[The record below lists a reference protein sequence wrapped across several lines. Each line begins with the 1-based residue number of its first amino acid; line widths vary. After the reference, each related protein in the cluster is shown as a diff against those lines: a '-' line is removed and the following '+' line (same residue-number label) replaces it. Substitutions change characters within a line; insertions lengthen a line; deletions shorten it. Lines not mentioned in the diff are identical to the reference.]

1 MKIAKVRGRGYRL
14 FAFALAAGLVGSG
27 LDAIAQDDAAQ
38 KFNVPPAAPRATEPG
53 PDTKGKKTV
62 RLDEIDA
69 PIAQM
74 TQIPVGPN
82 DPILKVNGQVI
93 TRQQLADECIARKGK
108 EVAEVMIHRTLVEQA
123 LRAKK
128 LEVTAAEI
136 DKEIEDVARRFGISR
151 EGWLRTLDKERNIS
165 PIQYARDIIYPA
177 LALRKLCAGRVQVT
191 PGDMQQAF
199 EAQYAEKIRC
209 RMILVDTQQK
219 AVGIW
224 ERLRDNPGGFEKIA
238 MEESMDSGSRSLG
251 GLLSEPITR
260 HAYPQTI
267 SDAAFDQLVD
277 GDKADK
283 DPSHKP
289 KDGSVTGPIQVSEA
303 VWIVLRRESLIPA
316 DNRFTLKDPAVYART
331 KEMIYEVKLKE
342 QMGLVMQELI
352 KTSSIENQLTG
363 TVKLANEEKHTEYGV
378 QDDVKL
384 MSNPPHAAGP
394 AAGSAGAMSAAAR
407 AKMAAQP
414 PPGLSPEVAREFEK
428 RISRP
433 KRAATATDDGIR
445 ASTST
450 GASTGATPASP
461 N

>member
-1 MKIAKVRGRGYRL
+1 MIAKVRGRGYGL

-27 LDAIAQDDAAQ
+27 HPAIAQDDAEQ
-38 KFNVPPAAPRATEPG
+38 KFNVPPAAPRTTAPG
-53 PDTKGKKTV
+53 PVTKGKKTV
-62 RLDEIDA
+62 RLDQIEA
-69 PIAQM
+69 PALQL
-74 TQIPVGPN
+74 TQIPVNPN
-82 DPILKVNGQVI
+82 DPILKVNDQVI

-108 EVAEVMIHRTLVEQA
+108 EIAEVMIHRTLVEQA

-136 DKEIEDVARRFGISR
+136 DQEIENVAKRFGISR

-191 PGDMQQAF
+191 PNDLQQAF

-219 AVGIW
+219 AVDIW
-224 ERLRDNPGGFEKIA
+224 ERLRKNPGGFEKIA
-238 MEESMDSGSRSLG
+238 MDESMDTGSRSLG
-251 GLLSEPITR
+251 GLLAEPITR

-267 SDAAFDQLVD
+267 SDAAFEQLVD
-277 GDKADK
+277 GDKADR

-289 KDGSVTGPIQVSEA
+289 KDGSITGPIQVSEMI
-303 VWIVLRRESLIPA
+303 WIILRRESLIPA
-316 DNRFTLKDPAVYART
+316 DTRFSLKDDEVRKRT
-331 KEMIYEVKLKE
+331 YEMIYEVKLKE
-342 QMGLVMQELI
+342 TMGLVMQELI
-352 KTSSIENQLTG
+352 KASAIENQLTG
-363 TVKLANEEKHTEYGV
+363 TVKLANEEKHTAYAV

-384 MSNPPHAAGP
+384 MSNPPHAKA
-394 AAGSAGAMSAAAR
+394 AAGSAGSISAAAR

-414 PPGLSPEVAREFEK
+414 PVGLSPEVSREFEK
-428 RISRP
+428 INRSKRP
-433 KRAATATDDGIR
+433 SPATSDNGTKAG
-445 ASTST
+445 TS
-450 GASTGATPASP
+450 ATPASP

>member
-1 MKIAKVRGRGYRL
+1 MKIAKVRGSGYRL
-14 FAFALAAGLVGSG
+14 FAFALGAGLVGSG
-27 LDAIAQDDAAQ
+27 HHAIAQDDAAQ
-38 KFNVPPAAPRATEPG
+38 KYNVPPAAPRATAPG

-62 RLDEIDA
+62 RLDEIEA
-69 PIAQM
+69 PLAQM
-74 TQIPVGPN
+74 TRIPVN
-82 DPILKVNGQVI
+82 LDDPILKVNGQVI
-93 TRQQLADECIARKGK
+93 TRRQLADECIARKGK
-108 EVAEVMIHRTLVEQA
+108 EIAEVMIHRTLVEQA

-128 LEVTAAEI
+128 LEVTAADI
-136 DKEIEDVARRFGISR
+136 DKEIEDVAKRFGISR

-219 AVGIW
+219 AMKIW
-224 ERLRDNPGGFEKIA
+224 EQLRDNPGGFEKLA
-238 MEESMDSGSRSLG
+238 MDESMDTGSRSLG
-251 GLLSEPITR
+251 GLLAEPITR

-289 KDGSVTGPIQVSEA
+289 KDGSITGPIQVSEL
-303 VWIVLRRESLIPA
+303 VWIILRRESLIPA
-316 DNRFTLKDPAVYART
+316 DKGISLKDPLVYKRT
-331 KEMIYEVKLKE
+331 HEMIYEVKLKE
-342 QMGLVMQELI
+342 AMGLVMQELI
-352 KTSSIENQLTG
+352 KASSIENQLTG

-384 MSNPPHAAGP
+384 MSNPPHAAKA
-394 AAGSAGAMSAAAR
+394 AAGSRGSMSAAER
-407 AKMAAQP
+407 AKVAAQP

-428 RISRP
+428 RINRP
-433 KRAATATDDGIR
+433 KHTATTTDN
-445 ASTST
+445 STSASPNT
-450 GASTGATPASP
+450 GTTATPASP

>member
-1 MKIAKVRGRGYRL
+1 MRGSPAPRITRSRGRCR
-14 FAFALAAGLVGSG
+14 AEIQCAAGG
-27 LDAIAQDDAAQ
+27 AAGNGQ
-38 KFNVPPAAPRATEPG
+38 PG
-53 PDTKGKKTV
+53 PETKGKKTV

-82 DPILKVNGQVI
+82 DAILKVNDQVI

-128 LEVTAAEI
+128 LAVTAAEI
-136 DKEIEDVARRFGISR
+136 DSEIEDVAKRFGISR

-191 PGDMQQAF
+191 PNDMQQAF

-219 AVGIW
+219 AMKIW
-224 ERLRDNPGGFEKIA
+224 EQVRDNPGGFEKLA
-238 MEESMDSGSRSLG
+238 MDESIDTGSRSLG
-251 GLLSEPITR
+251 GLLAEPITR

-289 KDGSVTGPIQVSEA
+289 KDGSITGPIQVSEM

-316 DNRFTLKDPAVYART
+316 DKGISLKDPLVYKRT
-331 KEMIYEVKLKE
+331 HEMIYEVKLKE
-342 QMGLVMQELI
+342 AMGLVMQELI
-352 KTSSIENQLTG
+352 KASSIENQLTG
-363 TVKLANEEKHTEYGV
+363 TVKLANEEKQKEFGV

-384 MSNPPHAAGP
+384 MSNPPHAAKA
-394 AAGSAGAMSAAAR
+394 AAGSGGAMSAAAR
-407 AKMAAQP
+407 QKMAAQP
-414 PPGLSPEVAREFEK
+414 PPGLSPEVAQ
-428 RISRP
+428 
-433 KRAATATDDGIR
+433 
-445 ASTST
+445 
-450 GASTGATPASP
+450 
-461 N
+461 